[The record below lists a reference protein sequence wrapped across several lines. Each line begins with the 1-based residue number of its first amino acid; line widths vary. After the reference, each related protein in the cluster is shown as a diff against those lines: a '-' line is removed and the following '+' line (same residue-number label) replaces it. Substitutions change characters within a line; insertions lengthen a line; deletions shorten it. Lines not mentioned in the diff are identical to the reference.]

1 MEKTMQISKNKVVQ
15 LAYQLY
21 NDQDQLIEASD
32 EGQPQLYLHGHNGMM
47 ASVEQALEGKQAGD
61 TLSLPL
67 APEQAFGVREET
79 KAARVPI
86 KHLVNAP
93 KRLQPGMIVS
103 VNTDQGAVPATI
115 IKVGKFNVD
124 IDTNHPM
131 AGQHVRFEL
140 QVLDVRDATAEEID
154 HGHAHG
160 PGGHHHH

>member
-1 MEKTMQISKNKVVQ
+1 M
-15 LAYQLY
+15 
-21 NDQDQLIEASD
+21 
-32 EGQPQLYLHGHNGMM
+32 
-47 ASVEQALEGKQAGD
+47 
-61 TLSLPL
+61 
-67 APEQAFGVREET
+67 
-79 KAARVPI
+79 PI